1 MQTAGTNTRWLSVA
15 VVFFCFFVMGFVDIV
30 GISTNYI
37 KRDFSLSGTLSNMI
51 PMMVFVWFLI
61 FSIPAGI
68 LMGKLGRKQ
77 TVLISLALTAVA
89 MIIPYFFYNFLT
101 VIISFS
107 LLGISNT
114 ILQVSLFPL
123 IASMFTKEKTAGMMT
138 MGTFFKAVSSFL
150 GPVLAGLAAAYFNDW
165 KLTFLIFSVTAL
177 FSVILLFTTKIDEIN
192 FENRPTDFKN
202 VLSQLKNRYILV
214 CFLIILL
221 IVGLDVGMNT
231 SIPELLMLR
240 TGIALD
246 KAGLGTSVYFA
257 ARTIGAFL
265 GAFILL
271 KIQPNEYLFYSLI
284 VAIMSFLLLMFTDNL
299 WFLLVLIFIIGFS
312 CANVFSIIFSLALQ
326 KEPSKGNEISALMIM
341 GISGGALILPLQGI
355 VSDNFHFIRSLAILL
370 ICLIIILILSYKVKV
385 TNKR

>member
-1 MQTAGTNTRWLSVA
+1 MKSTTKGNKWLPVA
-15 VVFFCFFVMGFVDIV
+15 VVFFGFFVMGFVDIV

-37 KRDFSLSGTLSNMI
+37 KRDFSLSGTMANMI
-51 PMMVFVWFLI
+51 PMMVFVWFLF

-89 MIIPYFFYNFLT
+89 MVIPYFFYNFLA

-150 GPVLAGLAAAYFNDW
+150 GPVLAGLTAAYFNDW

-192 FENRPTDFKN
+192 FENRPTDFKS

-240 TGIALD
+240 TGIPLD

-271 KIQPNEYLFYSLI
+271 TIQPYKYLFYSLI

-326 KEPSKGNEISALMIM
+326 KESSKGNEISALMIM

-355 VSDNFHFIRSLAILL
+355 VSDNFHFIQSLAILL
-370 ICLIIILILSYKVKV
+370 MCLIIILILSYKLR
-385 TNKR
+385 TPPNG

>member
-1 MQTAGTNTRWLSVA
+1 MQSAGTNRRWLSVA

-37 KRDFSLSGTLSNMI
+37 KRDFSLSGTLANMI
-51 PMMVFVWFLI
+51 PMMVFVWFLV

-77 TVLISLALTAVA
+77 TVLISLVLTVVA
-89 MIIPYFFYNFLT
+89 MIIPYFFYNFMS

-138 MGTFFKAVSSFL
+138 MGTFFKAISSFL

-165 KLTFLIFSVTAL
+165 KLTFVIFSVTAL
-177 FSVILLFTTKIDEIN
+177 LSLILLFTTRIDEIN
-192 FENRPTDFKN
+192 FESSPTTFKR
-202 VLSQLKNRYILV
+202 VLSQLKNKYILI
-214 CFLIILL
+214 CFLIIVL
-221 IVGLDVGMNT
+221 IVGLDVGVNT
-231 SIPELLMLR
+231 STPELLMRR
-240 TGIALD
+240 TGIPLD
-246 KAGLGTSVYFA
+246 KAGLGTSAYFA
-257 ARTIGAFL
+257 ARTIGSFL

-271 KIQPNEYLFYSLI
+271 RMKPYKYLFYSVI
-284 VAIMSFLLLMFTDNL
+284 VAIISFLLLMFSDNL
-299 WFLLVLIFIIGFS
+299 WILLILIFIVGFS

-326 KEPSKGNEISALMIM
+326 EEPSRGNEISALMIM
-341 GISGGALILPLQGI
+341 GISGGALILPIQGLLGDY
-355 VSDNFHFIRSLAILL
+355 VGFIASISVLL
-370 ICLIIILILSYKVKV
+370 GCLILILVFTLMLSKKD
-385 TNKR
+385 